1 MAWLLLEDR
10 KLPSHQ
16 DKISEFEVLCL
27 LRRFLFSDDYEKLA
41 AMEAYDASRA
51 PEPQEQSA
59 NTELC

>member
-1 MAWLLLEDR
+1 MAWLLLEYR

-27 LRRFLFSDDYEKLA
+27 LRHFLLSDDYEKLA